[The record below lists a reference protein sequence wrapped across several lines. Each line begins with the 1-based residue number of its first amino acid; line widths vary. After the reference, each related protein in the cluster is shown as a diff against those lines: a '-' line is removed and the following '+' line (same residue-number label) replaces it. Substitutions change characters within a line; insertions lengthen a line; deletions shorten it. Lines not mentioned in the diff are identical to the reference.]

1 MPTLSEKHWT
11 MTVDIMREEHK
22 ASPVTLSVVENFLH
36 RMTTEQLSSC
46 MCCGLQLQTLFL
58 LPCACTICTECITC
72 NTIACPI
79 CEKNFDPDE
88 FQLLQ
93 VRVGLRW
100 YSILN
105 ITLSAILLLYIIL
118 HINNIQPGLD
128 YIWKWNLMEAE
139 KRRERSAYRRQIQ
152 NESGRLIENQG
163 SSEIVDLSDNDEE
176 IGVEI
181 AQPIQQ
187 HIIRPTR
194 RRRKLN
200 HQCIYPS
207 TFIDGKC
214 TICFQMHNGCNFLND
229 SSCCT
234 VCHARAEECPKDESK
249 AYYVTNKFLQ
259 LWKSSCTRHDDA
271 KNNTHLK
278 VIVFSQF
285 RQILNVVGD
294 RLIRRFGGGCI
305 SEYWGTTRNQELDKF
320 SKDRQCFCMLLGLEG
335 SHGLDLSFVTHIFFL
350 DEILDKS
357 VESQVVARAYRM
369 GASQA
374 VKVEQL
380 VASNSIEE
388 LIVERNKRDGTHD
401 ALYSNS
407 ESCETKG
414 EFIQSSFGQNNISAQ
429 EKKDQH
435 AKRNFLLSNL
445 TLIKCH
451 HQKSISKTKK
461 GKLERR
467 VKFDL

>member
-1 MPTLSEKHWT
+1 
-11 MTVDIMREEHK
+11 
-22 ASPVTLSVVENFLH
+22 
-36 RMTTEQLSSC
+36 
-46 MCCGLQLQTLFL
+46 
-58 LPCACTICTECITC
+58 
-72 NTIACPI
+72 
-79 CEKNFDPDE
+79 
-88 FQLLQ
+88 
-93 VRVGLRW
+93 
-100 YSILN
+100 
-105 ITLSAILLLYIIL
+105 
-118 HINNIQPGLD
+118 
-128 YIWKWNLMEAE
+128 
-139 KRRERSAYRRQIQ
+139 
-152 NESGRLIENQG
+152 
-163 SSEIVDLSDNDEE
+163 
-176 IGVEI
+176 
-181 AQPIQQ
+181 
-187 HIIRPTR
+187 
-194 RRRKLN
+194 
-200 HQCIYPS
+200 
-207 TFIDGKC
+207 
-214 TICFQMHNGCNFLND
+214 
-229 SSCCT
+229 
-234 VCHARAEECPKDESK
+234 
-249 AYYVTNKFLQ
+249 
-259 LWKSSCTRHDDA
+259 
-271 KNNTHLK
+271 
-278 VIVFSQF
+278 
-285 RQILNVVGD
+285 
-294 RLIRRFGGGCI
+294 
-305 SEYWGTTRNQELDKF
+305 
-320 SKDRQCFCMLLGLEG
+320 MLLGLEG